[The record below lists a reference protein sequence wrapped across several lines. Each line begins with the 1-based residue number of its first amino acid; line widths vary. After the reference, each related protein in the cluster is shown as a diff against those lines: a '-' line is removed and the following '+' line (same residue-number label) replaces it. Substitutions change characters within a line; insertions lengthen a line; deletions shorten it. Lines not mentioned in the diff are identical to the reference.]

1 MPRGRVVKGVVRS
14 VRLRVGA
21 RNLTFRST
29 EGIEEMLAYLVRRGY
44 FITASE
50 AVRHAIVHL
59 YLEIR
64 RLEEAGEE
72 GRPRPEPGCG

>member
-1 MPRGRVVKGVVRS
+1 MPRGRAVKGTVRS

-44 FITASE
+44 FMNASE

-64 RLEEAGEE
+64 RLEEGAAGGGGGG
-72 GRPRPEPGCG
+72 GRG